1 MEANLSEIIK
11 KNLQNQLNQN
21 QELALD
27 KIITFIHSKRKN
39 EIFLLKGYAG
49 TGKTYIISN
58 IVKNLWKIKNM
69 SPCYNEL
76 NRICV

>member
-11 KNLQNQLNQN
+11 KNLRNQLNQN

-27 KIITFIHSKRKN
+27 KIITFIHSNNKN

-58 IVKNLWKIKNM
+58 IVKIYGK
-69 SPCYNEL
+69 
-76 NRICV
+76 

>member
-27 KIITFIHSKRKN
+27 KIITFIHSKSIN
-39 EIFLLKGYAG
+39 EILHTKSF
-49 TGKTYIISN
+49 N
-58 IVKNLWKIKNM
+58 I
-69 SPCYNEL
+69 
-76 NRICV
+76 